1 MKMKLIV
8 FCLIFILILVGS
20 SLAQYQPPPEEQKHD
35 VTSPRVTK
43 ISGLSTLSPRKL
55 IDCPTAALLPRGSF
69 DFDIRFFPNGGV
81 NIALG
86 IGLMK
91 RLNVGMS
98 YGGEEIIGDKDPNWN
113 PRIEF
118 AVKYRLINESYMMP
132 AFALGFDSQGYGAY
146 DDSLKRYA
154 NKSKGFYGVISKNY
168 LVFEQVPVGLH
179 FGGNYSL
186 ENEDKDK
193 NLDLYLGG
201 DVRIT
206 EDLAGVLEY
215 DLALNDNRKNQ
226 PYGRGYGYLNLG
238 IQWIFQDRLVLELD
252 MKNVL
257 RNRPG
262 DITMSREVRM
272 VYVESF

>member
-1 MKMKLIV
+1 MKMKVIL
-8 FCLIFILILVGS
+8 FCLVFIFIMAGS

-35 VTSPRVTK
+35 VTSSKVTK

-146 DDSLKRYA
+146 DDSLDRYA

-193 NLDLYLGG
+193 SMDLYLGA

-206 EDLAGVLEY
+206 EDLAGTLEY
-215 DLALNDNRKNQ
+215 DLAFNDNRKDQ
-226 PYGRGYGYLNLG
+226 YYGRGYGYLNIG

-252 MKNVL
+252 LKNVL
-257 RNRPG
+257 RNKPG

-272 VYVESF
+272 VYVEYF